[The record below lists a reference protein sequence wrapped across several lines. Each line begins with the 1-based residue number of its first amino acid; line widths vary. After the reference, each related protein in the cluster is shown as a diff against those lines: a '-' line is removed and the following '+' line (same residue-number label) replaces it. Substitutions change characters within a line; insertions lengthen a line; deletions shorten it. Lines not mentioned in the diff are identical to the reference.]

1 MPLSAS
7 YSFNL
12 YILLL
17 LYIPLCL
24 LSLSISIFLSLCI
37 TRHPSLSISLTISFL
52 ISLLISLSLC
62 PSVSIYLFLYFT
74 ASVSLYTIFKLFSPL
89 VCPIFLLSFSL
100 LLYFKQAPGSSPFYI
115 TLVLL
120 PLFLS
125 LYARSLSLF
134 LIWHNFCLH
143 LSTFN
148 SLMKTSDI
156 VINSLYIKISVLLCT
171 ERLGIRMIKTTLYLY

>member
-1 MPLSAS
+1 MPPFSYYLHLSQSVHHTAPLSIYLS
-7 YSFNL
+7 HSLFLYLSPNL
-12 YILLL
+12 
-17 LYIPLCL
+17 
-24 LSLSISIFLSLCI
+24 
-37 TRHPSLSISLTISFL
+37 
-52 ISLLISLSLC
+52 SLSLC

-100 LLYFKQAPGSSPFYI
+100 LLYFRQAPGSSPFYI

-120 PLFLS
+120 SLFLS

-171 ERLGIRMIKTTLYLY
+171 ERLGIRMIKTTLYLH